1 MGRFQCSPRFT
12 TKLTNGLSDAESIRI
27 PKIPKGGERKGSMT
41 ALCRRRWQ
49 VSRQLVSMLQRW
61 GHGTIKASYRMR
73 NICVTLVLVAWRMV
87 EESVG
92 MACSRLHQIPS
103 LDLGFLP
110 LRNLGA

>member
-1 MGRFQCSPRFT
+1 
-12 TKLTNGLSDAESIRI
+12 
-27 PKIPKGGERKGSMT
+27 
-41 ALCRRRWQ
+41 
-49 VSRQLVSMLQRW
+49 
-61 GHGTIKASYRMR
+61 MR

-110 LRNLGA
+110 LRNLGAFKLDHAGNFELIAISADRGGKYGNFLIPS